1 MVHLPDYHTSSFSGG
16 GDCVQV
22 ARLADGEIAV
32 KHSRSEAEP
41 FVYTAAEW
49 DAFVTGV
56 KHGEFDF
63 APEER
68 S

>member
-1 MVHLPDYHTSSFSGG
+1 MPDYCTSSFSGG
-16 GDCVQV
+16 GDCVEV
-22 ARLADGEIAV
+22 AQLDNGEIAV

-41 FVYTAAEW
+41 FVYTAREW
-49 DAFVTGV
+49 DAFLAGV

-63 APEER
+63 ARRAR

>member
-1 MVHLPDYHTSSFSGG
+1 MLPDYHTSSFSGG

-22 ARLADGEIAV
+22 AQLANGDIAV
-32 KHSRSEAEP
+32 KHSRNEAEP
-41 FVYTAAEW
+41 FVYTAQEW
-49 DAFVTGV
+49 AAFVAGV

-63 APEER
+63 ASEAG